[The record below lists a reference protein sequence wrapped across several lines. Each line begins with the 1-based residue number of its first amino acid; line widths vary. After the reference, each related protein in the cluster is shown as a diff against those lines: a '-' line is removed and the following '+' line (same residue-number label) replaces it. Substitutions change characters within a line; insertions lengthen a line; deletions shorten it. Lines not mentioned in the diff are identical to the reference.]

1 MVMAVNPATN
11 GIQLSAASSVHTP
24 AYSSFEPVALTHRP
38 ESTAVCDS
46 YDAATDTLTV
56 ATTDQQG
63 ARVDIQAGD
72 VVTIGA
78 GSAAAAEALPGG
90 LSANAKY
97 LVRSTH
103 GTNQF
108 TLADLVFNETLHMAP
123 AIDLTNS
130 TASTASVLFTLTRLE
145 EGTAGTGTTFAWEYP
160 RSLTTAALVG
170 ADPDTNFITLGHVD
184 DLHIGDRVLTGSGT
198 DLSGVRGTC
207 VWFAEFTSWLPTCSC
222 CTFQCQ
228 RWALNVHEHVC

>member
-1 MVMAVNPATN
+1 MESNCNCSGCGDRGDRGGP
-11 GIQLSAASSVHTP
+11 GAS
-24 AYSSFEPVALTHRP
+24 
-38 ESTAVCDS
+38 
-46 YDAATDTLTV
+46 
-56 ATTDQQG
+56 
-63 ARVDIQAGD
+63 
-72 VVTIGA
+72 
-78 GSAAAAEALPGG
+78 AAAEALPGG

-97 LVRSTH
+97 LVRSRH
-103 GTNQF
+103 GTNQL
-108 TLADLVFNETLHMAP
+108 TLADLMFNETLHMAP

-130 TASTASVLFTLTRLE
+130 TASTASTASVLFTLTRRE

-207 VWFAEFTSWLPTCSC
+207 VWFTECSC
-222 CTFQCQ
+222 CTFQCP
-228 RWALNVHEHVC
+228 RWVVNVHEHVC